1 MAETRKRLKW
11 GRWLLLAL
19 VVLYF
24 APVIPY
30 RYGFTACDPE
40 PPAGDGECYGG
51 NTDFEF
57 TSVSA
62 VVGAQFLLQAR
73 IIRNDEA
80 WVGLNAEDDADR
92 ARVWLALTHTGFFYT
107 RRQRQQI
114 DQEEAWLWTERG
126 EHARASR
133 QFERI
138 ARSLVDDM
146 SFESRSGSDWWQA
159 MRTASLAGDRD
170 RARALAEER
179 LARLGDEDDDD
190 RERRGLYR
198 YMAYLARQSGN
209 FEEALDLLDDAE
221 APEEFYEDNAMT
233 TFDRAYVFAE
243 RYQQAASSADAE
255 RALELFAE
263 GERLYGRYGENAG
276 YLLRVWSE
284 PMMMTGR
291 AEFLSDLGRCEE
303 SAAVLDAAIS
313 RLPDDVSDEDR
324 CSNDGVSLDEINLAD
339 ARCRLLSMRGAPEAD
354 TVCEQHRAMLGRQLC
369 YRWMERMVDPFEP
382 TEPLACFV
390 SGDGP
395 GQGDAAGEGDR
406 G

>member
-1 MAETRKRLKW
+1 
-11 GRWLLLAL
+11 
-19 VVLYF
+19 VLYF
-24 APVIPY
+24 APVIPSGIEY
-30 RYGFTACDPE
+30 IACNPE

-51 NTDFEF
+51 STDIEL

-62 VVGAQFLLQAR
+62 MVGNLFLIQVR
-73 IIRNDEA
+73 TIRNDEP
-80 WVGLNAEDDADR
+80 WVGLNAEEDADR

-107 RRQRQQI
+107 GRRQQQI
-114 DQEEAWLWTERG
+114 DREEAWLWTERG
-126 EHARASR
+126 EYARASR

-138 ARSLVDDM
+138 ARSPVDDM
-146 SFESRSGSDWWQA
+146 SFEYRSGSDWWQA

-179 LARLGDEDDDD
+179 LALLGDEDDDD

-209 FEEALDLLDDAE
+209 FEEALDLLDQAV

-233 TFDRAYVFAE
+233 TFNRAYVFAE
-243 RYQQAASSADAE
+243 RYQETASSADAE
-255 RALELFAE
+255 RALELFEE
-263 GERLYGRYGENAG
+263 GERLYALYGESAHQP
-276 YLLRVWSE
+276 LPAWSQS
-284 PMMMTGR
+284 MMMTGR
-291 AEFLSDLGRCEE
+291 AEFLSELRRCEE
-303 SAAVLDAAIS
+303 SAAVLDAAIA

-324 CSNDGVSLDEINLAD
+324 CLNEGVSLDEINLAD

-354 TVCEQHRAMLGRQLC
+354 AACGQQRAMLGRQLC

-382 TEPLACFV
+382 TEPLACFA
-390 SGDGP
+390 SGDAP
-395 GQGDAAGEGDR
+395 DQGGAADEADR